1 MRNSTLKSSWMTLL
15 IVLHGMRILP
25 NSKFGTLGPKIVNH
39 VTAEDM
45 FTLEI
50 TIMCGETRIAIGEGD
65 MFFCFSF
72 NLYRQLGPQ
81 IVAQK
86 LYNEIPK
93 LFYSYPPALLFSK
106 QMIYLFFS

>member
-15 IVLHGMRILP
+15 IVLHGMIILP

-65 MFFCFSF
+65 MFFVFH
-72 NLYRQLGPQ
+72 LIYIDTLGPQ

-86 LYNEIPK
+86 LCNE
-93 LFYSYPPALLFSK
+93 F
-106 QMIYLFFS
+106 QN